1 MNIQAYPLLQLMF
14 SGSSSPKQV
23 QLVLMHLYQTWCQLA
38 RSAIILFSSSNSNHT
53 SSDSS
58 GNMLLHSGTG
68 ERAVEALKEMDQ
80 QIIPWFQSAAGE
92 LLRDMP
98 PEKALALAL
107 AKITGNTELKVG
119 IPDIDTLCC
128 TAPSDCS
135 AVCESV

>member
-1 MNIQAYPLLQLMF
+1 
-14 SGSSSPKQV
+14 
-23 QLVLMHLYQTWCQLA
+23 
-38 RSAIILFSSSNSNHT
+38 
-53 SSDSS
+53 
-58 GNMLLHSGTG
+58 MLPHSGTG

-119 IPDIDTLCC
+119 IPNIHTLCC